1 MRRIEFLINQ
11 VRRSTDNTD
20 KNGISD
26 AEIIEFFND
35 GIEAIQSIIHA
46 QNFTPDL
53 FLATTTYDFNF
64 STNSYALPADIY
76 STNAVMLVEV
86 RFGSSDVNEGFRTV
100 KRITDMEQADFF
112 GYYLRDNKIYF
123 AISEQNTIKSFD
135 QFRVTYFR
143 ALKRFDKRWATV
155 ASVVPGSPNTL
166 TITGADVD
174 FQNVD
179 DTFSIVD
186 ANGVS
191 IQSGLRIVSLSGLPT
206 TITFTGAT
214 AGIANGQFIVMGDKS
229 STACELP
236 KSVEPHLLDY
246 VRQRLY
252 TRQNYGDS
260 NKQITFT
267 QATQQA
273 IVSIFSNKSRDISEP
288 PIVDYDYLGY

>member
-35 GIEAIQSIIHA
+35 GIAAIQAIIHS
-46 QNFTPDL
+46 QNYTPDM
-53 FLATTTYDFNF
+53 FLAKRTYDFDF
-64 STNSYALPADIY
+64 SSPSYTLPEDIY
-76 STNAVMLVEV
+76 STNALMNVEV
-86 RFGSSDVNEGFRTV
+86 RFGNSNVNEGFRTV

-112 GYYLRDNKIYF
+112 GYYLQDNKIIF
-123 AISEQNTIKSFD
+123 ALSEQNTIKAFD

-143 ALKRFDKRWATV
+143 QLKRFDKRWATV
-155 ASVVPGSPNTL
+155 SSVTPGTPNTL
-166 TITGADVD
+166 TVTGVDVD
-174 FQNVD
+174 FPNVD
-179 DTFSIVD
+179 DTFTIVD

-191 IQSGLRIVSLSGLPT
+191 VQSGLKIVSVGGLPASF
-206 TITFTGAT
+206 TFTGPT
-214 AGIANGQFIVMGDKS
+214 AGIAANQFVVMGKHS
-229 STACELP
+229 STSCELP
-236 KSVEPHLLDY
+236 LSVEPHLLDY

-273 IVSIFSNKSRDISEP
+273 IVSIFSNKGRDISEP

>member
-20 KNGISD
+20 KNGIDD
-26 AEIIEFFND
+26 AEIIEYFND
-35 GIEAIQSIIHA
+35 GIEAIQAIIHA

-53 FLATTTYDFNF
+53 FLATASFDFDF
-64 STNSYALPADIY
+64 STREYTLPADIY

-86 RFGSSDVNEGFRTV
+86 RFGNSDVNEGFRTV

-112 GYYLRDNKIYF
+112 GYYLKDNKIVF
-123 AISEQNTIKSFD
+123 ALSEQNTIKAFD

-143 ALKRFDKRWATV
+143 ALKRFDKRWATI
-155 ASVVPGSPNTL
+155 ASITPGSPNTL

-186 ANGVS
+186 ANGVV
-191 IQSGLRIVSLSGLPT
+191 IQPGLRIVSLAGLPT
-206 TITFTGAT
+206 ALTFTGT
-214 AGIANGQFIVMGDKS
+214 TTGIASGHFLVMGYKS
-229 STACELP
+229 TTSCELP

-252 TRQNYGDS
+252 TRQNYGDA